1 MNNLKENINNNNDSY
16 LKKFEDLNEK
26 IKDLQK
32 IVEKIIVNN
41 VNQNDINN
49 INNNNFN
56 EPNTTL
62 LREYIEKIVNE
73 NILPFKETINNFKL
87 MLSQTLQKEI
97 EDIRNKIKVDDEEKM
112 KKINEMIDKRID
124 NNNSEIDNKIKEK
137 NIILD
142 GRLQEYIVESE
153 NRIKSKYDSEFK
165 KVSDEIKD
173 IINKIEKVEN

>member
-1 MNNLKENINNNNDSY
+1 
-16 LKKFEDLNEK
+16 
-26 IKDLQK
+26 
-32 IVEKIIVNN
+32 
-41 VNQNDINN
+41 
-49 INNNNFN
+49 
-56 EPNTTL
+56 
-62 LREYIEKIVNE
+62 
-73 NILPFKETINNFKL
+73 

-124 NNNSEIDNKIKEK
+124 NNNNEIENKIKEK

-153 NRIKSKYDSEFK
+153 NRIKKKYDDEFK